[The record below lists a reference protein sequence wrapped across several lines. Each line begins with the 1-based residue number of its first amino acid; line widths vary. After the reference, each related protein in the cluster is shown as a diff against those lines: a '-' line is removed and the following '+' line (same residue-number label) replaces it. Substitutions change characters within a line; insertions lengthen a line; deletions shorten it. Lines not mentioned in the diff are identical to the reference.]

1 MTDISRRRFL
11 GRGSLTVAAATAV
24 AATPA
29 GVLPAL
35 ITASEDAP
43 LTEDEVASV
52 TGSGEGALV
61 AHVKDLAAGE
71 ISVFSGTKEIVIRDP
86 TVAARLARAVK

>member
-1 MTDISRRRFL
+1 MTEISRRRFL
-11 GRGSLTVAAATAV
+11 GRGSLTMAAATAV

-35 ITASEDAP
+35 MTASEDAP
-43 LTEDEVASV
+43 LTEDEIATVAG
-52 TGSGEGALV
+52 TGEGAVV

-71 ISVFSGTKEIVIRDP
+71 ISVFSGTREVVIRDP
-86 TVAARLARAVK
+86 TVAAKLARAVK